1 MMIQIVEISLVGLLV
16 LISLWLALINLS
28 IFKITDELLTI
39 TVNLN
44 RETETI
50 RLLSQEIASNTGLPD
65 EWRVPPLD
73 GETPPTP

>member
-44 RETETI
+44 
-50 RLLSQEIASNTGLPD
+50 
-65 EWRVPPLD
+65 
-73 GETPPTP
+73 